1 MDKKS
6 VVVDGEY
13 DPEMEIDG
21 EGRRAALSLT
31 PEEAEA
37 LAAQGN
43 AEGGEGV
50 EGAESEELE
59 DVVPTDLSPSIEPP
73 PPPEENFKP
82 SSMVQ
87 PEEDE
92 QPYVYIRPKL
102 EDLQQ
107 QLRAQKKIAEQK
119 SPQEAQANSEE
130 LTRETGTVLS
140 KLAAMKKTTKKSDEQ
155 RELEAMAAAIRN
167 DVLKSCTELSDGKRC
182 ELLVAHP
189 EWSTAVIDA
198 IVRKDVILGM
208 TPEQVEL
215 SVGRPLERREQSPLK
230 LWCYDDACDTRVE
243 FRDDRVLVSRQNV
256 VQSDSSIEA
265 ETEAETEAEVDGQ
278 PVESPQVDGVEE
290 R

>member
-31 PEEAEA
+31 PEEAKA
-37 LAAQGN
+37 LAAQGST
-43 AEGGEGV
+43 EGGEGA
-50 EGAESEELE
+50 EGAETEALE
-59 DVVPTDLSPSIEPP
+59 DGVPTDLSPSIEPP
-73 PPPEENFKP
+73 PPPTEP
-82 SSMVQ
+82 STPPSVAQ
-87 PEEDE
+87 PKEDE

-107 QLRAQKKIAEQK
+107 QLSAQNKQPERS
-119 SPQEAQANSEE
+119 SPREAQASVEE
-130 LTRETGTVLS
+130 LTRKTGTVLGQLQS
-140 KLAAMKKTTKKSDEQ
+140 VAKTTKQSEEQ
-155 RELEAMAAAIRN
+155 RELDAMAAAIRGA
-167 DVLKSCTELSDGKRC
+167 VLDSCSELSNGKRC

-198 IVRKDVILGM
+198 IVRNDVILGM

-215 SVGRPLERREQSPLK
+215 SVNEPLERREQAPLK
-230 LWCYDDACDTRVE
+230 LWCYDEACETRVE
-243 FRDDRVLVSRQNV
+243 FRDDRVLATRQNV
-256 VQSDSSIEA
+256 VQSDTSIEV
-265 ETEAETEAEVDGQ
+265 EGDER
-278 PVESPQVDGVEE
+278 VESPKGEDVEM